1 MIYAINMPAWIYIL
15 ARTTA
20 NFGIFTTR
28 AQFQPLFRPTHF
40 LKPRWIK
47 KRFHCLY
54 RFRNSTSVIGTKW
67 EERVTL
73 TWLSVLFLLASLC
86 SVLSAFC
93 TGFFWGGRGL
103 QIKYILGIAIS
114 NNSGIYTYLITRMK
128 TLRPWK
134 CHVSMACL
142 DFGGKR
148 CWHRMFCALRHQ
160 AIMLVKLKKLK
171 YSITDKR
178 STYTSHLIH
187 TTECW

>member
-114 NNSGIYTYLITRMK
+114 NNSGIYTLSHHSCENLAALEVSCKYGLFGLWWE
-128 TLRPWK
+128 TLLAPYVL
-134 CHVSMACL
+134 CIEASGNYACE
-142 DFGGKR
+142 
-148 CWHRMFCALRHQ
+148 
-160 AIMLVKLKKLK
+160 
-171 YSITDKR
+171 
-178 STYTSHLIH
+178 
-187 TTECW
+187 TE